1 MPAGTPRQLSSIV
14 TLPRKFVYS
23 VLSVA
28 VFFSVPWIFRAPG
41 MPAFVPWL
49 CLGALTFNALAAWK
63 IEVPLKRVRL
73 DDTNLYSSNFV
84 VETVEPLTNVA
95 EVRWGARRTGDHAH
109 RAPDQARSHPVIAV
123 HRRLDP
129 LAQPHLAG
137 FGRAAHDGGQRF
149 LLGGGER
156 RQHEVDQLLSA
167 HRRVG
172 GCDAH
177 A

>member
-49 CLGALTFNALAAWK
+49 FLGALTFNALAAWK

-73 DDTNLYSSNFV
+73 DDTNLYISNFV

-95 EVRWGARRTGDHAH
+95 EVSLRAWMSPHVVTVRFHTATRFGPKITFIPKSHLSLRDPEYDDLCRAVARGASTTT
-109 RAPDQARSHPVIAV
+109 
-123 HRRLDP
+123 
-129 LAQPHLAG
+129 
-137 FGRAAHDGGQRF
+137 
-149 LLGGGER
+149 
-156 RQHEVDQLLSA
+156 
-167 HRRVG
+167 
-172 GCDAH
+172 
-177 A
+177 